1 LTTTR
6 QGGHFAEM
14 QRRRL
19 ILALTEILGENGLDG
34 ARVGR
39 ICTRAGVSRRTF
51 YDLFTDREA
60 CFLAAFEFATERFAR
75 TVMPVYQREG
85 RWHERIREALGLLLE
100 SFDREPL
107 LAWLCIVETLK
118 GDNRVLR
125 RRGEAIDALVRAVD
139 EGRSEMKGIPS
150 PLTAESVV
158 GGALAILHD
167 RLLNGQ
173 IRSDGAPRDARDA
186 PRVSCDVPRAVG
198 EQCSLGELLA
208 PLTSM
213 IVQPYLGAAA
223 AKRELQRRAPRR
235 DAKATGKQSGAV
247 GELDERPSVDPFRSL
262 PIRFTYR
269 TARVIDVIAGRP
281 GASNRQVSD
290 GSGTTDQGQISRLL
304 HRLEHHELIVN
315 NGGGH
320 SKGEPNAW
328 TLTLRGQAV
337 HRALAGFAPEG

>member
-1 LTTTR
+1 MSASETLTTTG

-19 ILALTEILGENGLDG
+19 ILALTEILGESGLDD

-39 ICTRAGVSRRTF
+39 ICKRAGVSRRTF
-51 YDLFTDREA
+51 YDLFADREA
-60 CFLAAFEFATERFAR
+60 CFLAAFELASERLAR
-75 TVMPVYQREG
+75 TVIPVYRREG
-85 RWHERIREALGLLLE
+85 RWCERIRAALGLLLE
-100 SFDREPL
+100 SLDREPL

-125 RRGEAIDALVRAVD
+125 RRGEVIDALVRAVD

-158 GGALAILHD
+158 GGALSILHD
-167 RLLNGQ
+167 RLLREQ
-173 IRSDGAPRDARDA
+173 IGSDGAPGDAPDA
-186 PRVSCDVPRAVG
+186 PRGVG
-198 EQCSLGELLA
+198 KEGSLGELLA

-223 AKRELQRRAPRR
+223 AKRELQRPAPRR
-235 DAKATGKQSGAV
+235 DAKATGGQGAAA
-247 GELDERPSVDPFRSL
+247 GELDERPPVDPFRSL

-269 TARVIDVIAGRP
+269 TARVIDVIADRP
-281 GASNRQVSD
+281 GASNRQISD
-290 GSGTTDQGQISRLL
+290 GSGTPDQGQISRLL

-315 NGGGH
+315 RGRGH

-337 HRALAGFAPEG
+337 HRALAGFAPER